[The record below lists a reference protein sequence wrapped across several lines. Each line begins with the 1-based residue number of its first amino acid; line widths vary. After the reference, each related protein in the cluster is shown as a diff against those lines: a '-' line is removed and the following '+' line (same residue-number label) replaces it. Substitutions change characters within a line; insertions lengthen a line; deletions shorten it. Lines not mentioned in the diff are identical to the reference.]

1 MTDHFILIMGKT
13 ETYKKGLLQG
23 IEYRFFDPRTKLR
36 NQGTS
41 KQNTLSVTKGYLK
54 GSYLNERKKYKVTA
68 VRKTKKTN

>member
-23 IEYRFFDPRTKLR
+23 IEYRFFDPRTTKR
-36 NQGTS
+36 YQGTS

-54 GSYLNERKKYKVTA
+54 GSYLVKNKNYAVTSI
-68 VRKTKKTN
+68 RKTKKAK